1 MGRSVTT
8 DQITAEFTRHVTDS
22 IAVKQRLVAAPEAAV
37 AVARVLID
45 AYEQGNC
52 MFVFGNG
59 GSAADAQHIAAE
71 FLGRFYI
78 ERPSMAAHA
87 LTVNTSALT
96 AIGND
101 YAFDEVFARQLRG
114 LGRSGDVAVG
124 ISTSGNATNVVRALE
139 AAREMGMVS
148 VALTG
153 SRGGEARRVA
163 DYWVGVPSDD
173 TPRVQEAHICIG
185 HIWSALVEAALYGT
199 DETAG
204 KATPASELTGVA
216 RR

>member
-1 MGRSVTT
+1 
-8 DQITAEFTRHVTDS
+8 
-22 IAVKQRLVAAPEAAV
+22 
-37 AVARVLID
+37 
-45 AYEQGNC
+45 

-101 YAFDEVFARQLRG
+101 YSFDEVFARQLHG
-114 LGRSGDVAVG
+114 LGRPGDVAVG

-139 AAREMGMVS
+139 AGRQIGMIT

-153 SRGGEARRVA
+153 SRGGKAKDVV
-163 DYWVGVPSDD
+163 DHWVGVPSDD
-173 TPRVQEAHICIG
+173 TPRIQEAHITIG
-185 HIWSALVEAALYGT
+185 HIWSALVEAALFGEL
-199 DETAG
+199 DETVG
-204 KATPASELTGVA
+204 VSAS
-216 RR
+216 R